1 MKILPSISTFAIII
15 FLIWRSRKNSKK
27 VSTKSGNSFRKPA
40 QKRDVAMID
49 SEITAVTDE
58 IDFFSTY
65 KDHDVAHAT
74 DSIVLQKDEHLL
86 ATVSIVALIE
96 NKQTEDGA
104 SPVLLDE
111 GEFIVTTTRGVFVG
125 KIMTHEFQWT
135 KLVSYKTEPLMN
147 NLVLYLPV
155 SNRQK
160 IYGIT
165 ADGAG
170 IANVQKRLA
179 FGVAVALGRQDQH
192 IDGLKAEREKLT
204 QEKQQLALGSA
215 GGSGFEKEQ
224 S

>member
-1 MKILPSISTFAIII
+1 MKTIPSIFTLAIII
-15 FLIWRSRKNSKK
+15 FLIWRSRRRSQNDSIN
-27 VSTKSGNSFRKPA
+27 SGNSFKKPD
-40 QKRDVAMID
+40 QKRDAAMIET
-49 SEITAVTDE
+49 EITAVTDE

-74 DSIVLQKDEHLL
+74 DSILLHEDEHLL
-86 ATVSIVALIE
+86 ATVSVVGLIE

-111 GEFIVTTTRGVFVG
+111 GEFIVTTARGVFVG

-135 KLVSYKTEPLMN
+135 KLISHKTEPLVN
-147 NLVLYLPV
+147 NLVMYLPV

-165 ADGAG
+165 ADDDG

-179 FGVAVALGRQDQH
+179 FGVAVALGRQEQH
-192 IDGLKAEREKLT
+192 IEGLKADREKLIK
-204 QEKQQLALGSA
+204 EKQQLVSGAA
-215 GGSGFEKEQ
+215 GGSGLEKVQ

>member
-1 MKILPSISTFAIII
+1 
-15 FLIWRSRKNSKK
+15 
-27 VSTKSGNSFRKPA
+27 
-40 QKRDVAMID
+40 MID

-204 QEKQQLALGSA
+204 QEKQQLVSGSA
-215 GGSGFEKEQ
+215 GGSGLEKEQ